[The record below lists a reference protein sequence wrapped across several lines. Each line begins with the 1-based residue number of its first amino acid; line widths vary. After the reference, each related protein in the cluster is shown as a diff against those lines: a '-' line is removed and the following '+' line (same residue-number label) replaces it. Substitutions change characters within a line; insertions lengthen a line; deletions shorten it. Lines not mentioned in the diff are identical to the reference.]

1 MKISSVVILTAVAVT
16 LAAPASAK
24 TTIIKGEQLCK
35 AAVAA
40 QEPAPKSYRVNKA
53 SARVSDGHLWF
64 EVRTRNEANEA
75 LDVICTVDRAAGVVS
90 LAPKT

>member
-1 MKISSVVILTAVAVT
+1 MKISAAVILGAAAVA

-40 QEPAPKSYRVNKA
+40 QTPAPKSYRVDKA
-53 SARVSDGHLWF
+53 STRVSDSHLWF
-64 EVRTRNEANEA
+64 NVRTRNDAGEAID
-75 LDVICTVDRAAGVVS
+75 LTCTVDRAAGVASVG
-90 LAPKT
+90 PKA